1 MVYFSSCGPE
11 DVTSVRVTEE
21 AFENLVVAALDTLP
35 EDLLELMNN
44 VEVTFERFPT
54 RAQMQRAG
62 VRRGTLLGL
71 YEGIPLTQRTSSYSL
86 VVPDKITIFQRPI
99 EQICSTQEEIVAQ
112 VRKTVIHEVAHHFGI
127 GEERLQ
133 ELGWG

>member
-1 MVYFSSCGPE
+1 M
-11 DVTSVRVTEE
+11 RVTEDE
-21 AFENLVVAALDTLP
+21 FEDLVVSALDTLP

-44 VEVTFERFPT
+44 IEVTVDRFPT
-54 RAQMQRAG
+54 RSQMQRAG

-71 YEGIPLTQRTSSYSL
+71 YEGIPLTQRTSAYSL

-99 EQICSTQEEIVAQ
+99 EQICATQEEIVGQ

-127 GEERLQ
+127 GEQRLR